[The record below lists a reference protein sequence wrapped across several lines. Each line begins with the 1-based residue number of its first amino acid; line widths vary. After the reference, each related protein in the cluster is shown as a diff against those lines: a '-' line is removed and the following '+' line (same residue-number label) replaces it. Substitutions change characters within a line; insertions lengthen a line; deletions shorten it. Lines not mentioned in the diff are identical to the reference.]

1 MKNELKNFTYVGPN
15 GRQTYNY
22 ICLYEV
28 RSTQTG
34 IDHALSMLRNGKDVA
49 ILLDVNGANL
59 EPISATFYFYRI

>member
-28 RSTQTG
+28 RSTQTENRSCI
-34 IDHALSMLRNGKDVA
+34 ID
-49 ILLDVNGANL
+49 
-59 EPISATFYFYRI
+59 ATQWQRCSNITRRKWG